1 MSRYCRINQVAEY
14 FAISVRTVSTT
25 EPTPSSSRAEA
36 IGRHGRSQINP
47 KTPVRLININDLGP
61 GTLAGMQVQVIDP
74 AGDVL
79 IAGSMMGLSTAVPG
93 IDLSSATRD
102 LTINAMLV
110 QAGDTVYNVG
120 ADRNLS
126 LLGSIL
132 GSGNLVK
139 RGDGTVTLSNA
150 NAYTGSA
157 LIQGGDSGHN
167 RQRFSWGEQ
176 NRCFTG
182 CATPCP
188 EYDQPFVSSC

>member
-1 MSRYCRINQVAEY
+1 
-14 FAISVRTVSTT
+14 
-25 EPTPSSSRAEA
+25 
-36 IGRHGRSQINP
+36 
-47 KTPVRLININDLGP
+47 
-61 GTLAGMQVQVIDP
+61 MQVQVIDP

-157 LIQGGDSGHN
+157 LIQWGGL
-167 RQRFSWGEQ
+167 W
-176 NRCFTG
+176 
-182 CATPCP
+182 P
-188 EYDQPFVSSC
+188 